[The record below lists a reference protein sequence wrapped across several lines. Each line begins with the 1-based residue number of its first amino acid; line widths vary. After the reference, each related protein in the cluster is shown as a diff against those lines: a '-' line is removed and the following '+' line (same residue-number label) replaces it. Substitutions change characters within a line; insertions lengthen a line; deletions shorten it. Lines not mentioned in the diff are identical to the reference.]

1 MKSGFCAIVG
11 RANVGKS
18 TLVNQLVGEKVS
30 IVSSKS
36 QTTRHAIQGIVSE
49 KRGQIIF
56 VDTPG
61 MHKPKNK
68 LDEYMLE
75 RIDESLLD
83 MDLVL
88 FMVDISKG
96 IGPGDIFMSKKLPPN
111 IPKLLLLNKID
122 LLSEG
127 ELEEKKKG
135 LEALG
140 DFQEILAISALIPET
155 VEGLIDIIF
164 SYMPQGPMYY
174 PAETLSDLSDEMLI
188 EEIIREKALHY
199 LDEEIPHGITVVLEE
214 YTQEEKGLYMAATL
228 IVEKN
233 SHKGIVIGK
242 GGRKL
247 KGIGK
252 AARLE
257 LVELFKQPVHLDLWV
272 KVKSDWRKS
281 SHYVREYGYKK

>member
-1 MKSGFCAIVG
+1 MKSGFCAVVG

-49 KRGQIIF
+49 KRGQIVF

-88 FMVDISKG
+88 FMVDISQG
-96 IGPGDIFMSKKLPPN
+96 IGPGDIFMSKKLPPSV
-111 IPKLLLLNKID
+111 PKLLLLNKID
-122 LLSEG
+122 LINQEL
-127 ELEEKKKG
+127 LEEHKKSIDSLG
-135 LEALG
+135 EFDGVIALS
-140 DFQEILAISALIPET
+140 AIIPET
-155 VEGLIDIIF
+155 VQGLKDLIF
-164 SYMPQGPMYY
+164 DYLPQGPMYY
-174 PAETLSDLSDEMLI
+174 PADTFSDLSDEMLI

-214 YTQEEKGLYMAATL
+214 YVQEEKGLYMAAT
-228 IVEKN
+228 IVVEKN

-242 GGRKL
+242 KGRKL

-257 LVELFKQPVHLDLWV
+257 LVELFKQPVHLELWV

-281 SHYVREYGYKK
+281 SHYVKEYGYKK